1 LDPLIRLKDTVRV
14 FLGGVEV
21 SPDFAGL
28 APGAI
33 GLYQIDVPVT
43 AAVPS
48 GPNVPL
54 RVEVTRAD
62 GSVVTSNEVTVAI
75 E

>member
-1 LDPLIRLKDTVRV
+1 MVRLKNTVRV

-21 SPDFAGL
+21 VPDFAGL

-33 GLYQIDVPVT
+33 GLYQINVPVT
-43 AAVPS
+43 AEVPV
-48 GPNVPL
+48 GPAVPL
-54 RVEVTRAD
+54 RVEVVLSDGRAL
-62 GSVVTSNEVTVAI
+62 TSNEVTVAI